1 MIRVMR
7 YARSYQIGLSLRPC
21 NRFSTNAPKNL
32 RAMKKEQERRKL
44 IYVGVPLLLFMIGG
58 TYFLSVFTNARI
70 EIKDQQQG
78 KGKNSQTI
86 RNFDLEE
93 EHKNLMSKLN
103 LDDFSLSRIP
113 RPEDYNNEKKAV
125 APASGKPPV
134 RPV

>member
-1 MIRVMR
+1 
-7 YARSYQIGLSLRPC
+7 
-21 NRFSTNAPKNL
+21 
-32 RAMKKEQERRKL
+32 MKKEQERRKL